1 MSSLAL
7 NYGGALLGG
16 RGSPPAGETGNAVVK
31 AAVDALGALKRG
43 VAAGSSW
50 VFNDLQ
56 ALAQESGA
64 SFRDDATFAVAQ
76 RFLLTLP
83 GFLPAAELSLD
94 EDGEVAFDWRGEG
107 ERMLTLRLRSDGRL
121 TYACRLAPLRRKHGT
136 ELFVDAVPKEI
147 VECIQQVAGG
157 R

>member
-16 RGSPPAGETGNAVVK
+16 RGSPPAGEAGNSVVK

-43 VAAGSSW
+43 MAAGSSW

-56 ALAQESGA
+56 SLALESGA
-64 SFRDDATFAVAQ
+64 TVGDDATFAVAQ
-76 RFLLTLP
+76 RFLLALP
-83 GFLPAAELSLD
+83 GYFPAPELSLD
-94 EDGEVAFDWRGEG
+94 EDGEVAFDWRGAG
-107 ERMLTLRLRSDGRL
+107 ERILSLRLRGDGRL
-121 TYACRLAPLRRKHGT
+121 TYACRLAPLRRRHGT

-147 VECIQQVAGG
+147 VECIQQVAGN

>member
-7 NYGGALLGG
+7 RYGGAYLGG
-16 RGSPPAGETGNAVVK
+16 RGSPPAGDAGHAVVR

-43 VAAGSSW
+43 AAAGGAW

-56 ALAQESGA
+56 SLAQESGVSA
-64 SFRDDATFAVAQ
+64 LEDTTFALAQ
-76 RFLLTLP
+76 RFLLMLP
-83 GFLPAAELSLD
+83 GNLPSPELALD

-107 ERMLTLRLRSDGRL
+107 ERILTLRLRGDGRL

-147 VECIQQVAGG
+147 VECIQQVAAG

>member
-7 NYGGALLGG
+7 TYGNANLGG
-16 RGSPPAGETGNAVVK
+16 RGSPPAGDAGKLVVR
-31 AAVDALGALKRG
+31 AAVEALGALKRG

-56 ALAQESGA
+56 SLALESGSTVCDGA
-64 SFRDDATFAVAQ
+64 IFAIAQ
-76 RFLLTLP
+76 RFLLALP
-83 GFLPAAELSLD
+83 GYLAAPELSLD
-94 EDGEVAFDWRGEG
+94 DDGEVAFDWRGAG
-107 ERMLTLRLRSDGRL
+107 EQVLALRLRADGRL

-147 VECIQQVAGG
+147 VECIQQVAGN